1 MVAVFDLSLKHKAP
15 HTKIHSDKYHSGSQ
29 KYIEDRLLIPR
40 QFNPLVEVSALRL
53 QKLVKSKNRF
63 MRLGQSSAFAKRRVS
78 DDSAP
83 TPFAGT
89 ASASEPRGW
98 GLGGHSPMQR
108 GSSLGSLASL
118 FGPSSQR

>member
-1 MVAVFDLSLKHKAP
+1 MRRPTEARTQGRMRRSE
-15 HTKIHSDKYHSGSQ
+15 SDRTHRLRSARS
-29 KYIEDRLLIPR
+29 DHHCRLLIPR